1 MIKTRILIGLCTML
15 ALATVQSSSARADDA
30 SKLELAK
37 EVGKVLRLERVMTQ
51 MADGVAAQINK
62 RLKEGN
68 KEVSQDVYKEVQD
81 RVREH
86 YAILIPNM
94 SKISEEAIGR
104 LYTEEDLK
112 ILLAFYKTEAGQKT
126 LSLMPRIMREVMT
139 WATPRSR
146 HMAQQVYSM
155 LKDQLGKKGYKL

>member
-1 MIKTRILIGLCTML
+1 ML

>member
-1 MIKTRILIGLCTML
+1 MIKTRILLGLCMML
-15 ALATVQSSSARADDA
+15 ALAAVQSGSVQADDT
-30 SKLELAK
+30 SKLKLAQ
-37 EVGKVLRLERVMTQ
+37 EVGKVLHLERVMTQ

-62 RLKEGN
+62 RLKESN
-68 KEVSQDVYKEVQD
+68 KEVAPDVYKEVQD

-86 YAILIPNM
+86 YSILIPNM

-155 LKDQLGKKGYKL
+155 LKDQLGKKGFKL

>member
-1 MIKTRILIGLCTML
+1 MIKTRILLGLCMML
-15 ALATVQSSSARADDA
+15 ALAAVQSGSVQADDT
-30 SKLELAK
+30 SKLKLAQ
-37 EVGKVLRLERVMTQ
+37 EVGKVLHLERVMTQ

-62 RLKEGN
+62 RLKESN
-68 KEVSQDVYKEVQD
+68 KEVAPDVYKEVQD

-86 YAILIPNM
+86 YSILIPNM

-155 LKDQLGKKGYKL
+155 LKDQLSKKGYKL

>member
-68 KEVSQDVYKEVQD
+68 KEVSPDVYKEVQD

-155 LKDQLGKKGYKL
+155 LKDQLSKKGYKL

>member
-1 MIKTRILIGLCTML
+1 MIKMRILLVLCMAFGVSVVQPGL
-15 ALATVQSSSARADDA
+15 AQADDA
-30 SKLELAK
+30 SKRKLAQ

-51 MADGVAAQINK
+51 MADGVSAQIHE
-62 RLKEGN
+62 RLKSG
-68 KEVSQDVYKEVQD
+68 KKTVTPDVLKEVQD

-86 YAILIPNM
+86 YAILVPNM

-112 ILLAFYKTEAGQKT
+112 ILLAFYKTEAGQKS
-126 LSLMPRIMREVMT
+126 LSVMPRIMREVMT

-146 HMAQQVYSM
+146 HMAQQVYGM
-155 LKDQLGKKGYKL
+155 LKAQLEKKGYNL

>member
-1 MIKTRILIGLCTML
+1 M
-15 ALATVQSSSARADDA
+15 S
-30 SKLELAK
+30 
-37 EVGKVLRLERVMTQ
+37 Q

-68 KEVSQDVYKEVQD
+68 KEVSPDVYKEVQD

-155 LKDQLGKKGYKL
+155 LKDQLSKKGYKL

>member
-1 MIKTRILIGLCTML
+1 MIKTRILLGLCMML
-15 ALATVQSSSARADDA
+15 ALAAVQSGSVQADDT
-30 SKLELAK
+30 SKLKLAQ
-37 EVGKVLRLERVMTQ
+37 EVGKVLHLERVMTQ

-62 RLKEGN
+62 RLKESN
-68 KEVSQDVYKEVQD
+68 KEVAPDVYKEVQD

-86 YAILIPNM
+86 YSILIPNM

-155 LKDQLGKKGYKL
+155 LKDRHYK

>member
-1 MIKTRILIGLCTML
+1 MIKTRILLGLCMML
-15 ALATVQSSSARADDA
+15 ALATVQSSSAGADDA

-37 EVGKVLRLERVMTQ
+37 EVGKVLRLERVMSQ

-68 KEVSQDVYKEVQD
+68 KEVSPDVYKEVQD

-155 LKDQLGKKGYKL
+155 LKDQLSKKGYKL